1 MSYCVIRTLRR
12 IIAGDLRT
20 IHDYDDVESLVI
32 SLELAFWEL
41 IAQEHLVGLDENEE
55 AAF

>member
-1 MSYCVIRTLRR
+1 VIRTLRR